1 MKYTLTLLTLL
12 ISAWTMAQSGNPTF
26 HKLIMLNEKGEVLLV
41 EFDGEWEIPGGRY
54 KADETQK
61 SFLNSL
67 AALHGQKPT
76 QLKLNGVI
84 TFHHDNR
91 ERPTSMMYYSSVVKT
106 NGESK
111 RNIKWMPIKE
121 ALEIIPYQEMV
132 EIVKHVSDHPNETF
146 GGAMRIIYN
155 QNQRTGEFKWIE
167 PFYSL
172 NN

>member
-1 MKYTLTLLTLL
+1 
-12 ISAWTMAQSGNPTF
+12 
-26 HKLIMLNEKGEVLLV
+26 
-41 EFDGEWEIPGGRY
+41 
-54 KADETQK
+54 
-61 SFLNSL
+61 
-67 AALHGQKPT
+67 
-76 QLKLNGVI
+76 
-84 TFHHDNR
+84 
-91 ERPTSMMYYSSVVKT
+91 MMYYSSVVKT
-106 NGESK
+106 NGESQ

-121 ALEIIPYQEMV
+121 ALDIIPYQEMV